1 MADDGYEILCNNCR
15 SPVSSEA
22 HTCPHCGES
31 LRDGARQSFEPQGSV
46 LGQAIA
52 SGQAAAY
59 PLRTWEA
66 PRPSPKPALIVPRTV
81 FYGGFWIR
89 VAAFLIDSLLLGAAG
104 FFLTR
109 LLGAGAPWLTLVGEW
124 LYFSLLE
131 SSANQATVGKIVC
144 GLKVTDL
151 DGRRISFGR
160 ATARYFAKI
169 LSGLILLIGFA
180 MVGWTTQKRGLHDFI
195 AGTLVLRN

>member
-1 MADDGYEILCNNCR
+1 M
-15 SPVSSEA
+15 
-22 HTCPHCGES
+22 
-31 LRDGARQSFEPQGSV
+31 
-46 LGQAIA
+46 
-52 SGQAAAY
+52 
-59 PLRTWEA
+59 
-66 PRPSPKPALIVPRTV
+66 
-81 FYGGFWIR
+81 
-89 VAAFLIDSLLLGAAG
+89 
-104 FFLTR
+104 
-109 LLGAGAPWLTLVGEW
+109 GEW